1 MTPTPAD
8 RDEARDED
16 RPYDICLLVEQSL
29 SHVDAEEVTRLHQD
43 WAFPVHYHVLM
54 PAVDAGAHVEAA
66 LATLGTAEVMAAAPI
81 DVLEADA
88 QRAQEESAQRSAGQ
102 VAESVQVLAGLG
114 VTADGEV
121 VVGDPVERLTAAVAE
136 RGSDEVIIITRAHL
150 LAETFH
156 TDWTH
161 RARKVLG
168 VPILHLLSHRDR

>member
-1 MTPTPAD
+1 MTQTPAD
-8 RDEARDED
+8 GADARS
-16 RPYDICLLVEQSL
+16 YDICLLVEQPL
-29 SHVDAEEVTRLHQD
+29 SHVDAEQVTQLHQD

-66 LATLGTAEVMAAAPI
+66 LATLGTAEVMAAVPLE
-81 DVLEADA
+81 VREADA
-88 QRAQEESAQRSAGQ
+88 QQAQEESAQLSQAQ
-102 VAESVQVLAGLG
+102 VDESVQVLAGLG
-114 VTADGEV
+114 ASADGEV
-121 VVGDPVERLTAAVAE
+121 VSGDPVERLTAAVAE

-168 VPILHLLSHRDR
+168 VPILHLLGHHDR

>member
-1 MTPTPAD
+1 MTQTPTGAD
-8 RDEARDED
+8 E
-16 RPYDICLLVEQSL
+16 PGSYDICLLVEQPL
-29 SHVDAEEVTRLHQD
+29 SHVDAQQVTQLHQE

-66 LATLGTAEVMAAAPI
+66 LATLGTAEVMAAAPLE
-81 DVLEADA
+81 VLEADA
-88 QRAQEESAQRSAGQ
+88 QRAQEESARRSEAQ
-102 VAESVQVLAGLG
+102 VAESVQVLADLG
-114 VTADGEV
+114 ASADGEV
-121 VVGDPVERLTAAVAE
+121 VDGDPVQRLTAAVAE

-168 VPILHLLSHRDR
+168 VPILHLLGHHDR